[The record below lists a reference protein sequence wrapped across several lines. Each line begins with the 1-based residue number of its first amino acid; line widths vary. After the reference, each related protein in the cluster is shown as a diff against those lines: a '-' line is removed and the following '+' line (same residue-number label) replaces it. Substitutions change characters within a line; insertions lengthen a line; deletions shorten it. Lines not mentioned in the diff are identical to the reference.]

1 MTNEQYIKQRA
12 DFFKSIPIS
21 DWKVVIDFEKIV
33 RNYIK
38 LSQI

>member
-1 MTNEQYIKQRA
+1 MTNEQLIKQRA
-12 DFFKSIPIS
+12 DFFKSIPVT
-21 DWKVVIDFEKIV
+21 DWKAVISFEKIV